1 MKNLAV
7 SVLVNLRDR
16 LSGGLGG
23 LSRRLAALGTL
34 GRRLGLDRVGRSL
47 GNVGRAAGQLAVK
60 IGALLGSGGG
70 GLLLMVQTVAS
81 TARELTA
88 MAQRAGTATQA
99 LQELAAVGSRRGV
112 GMDALVDGLKEMQLR
127 ADEFI
132 LTGEGS
138 AKEAFERLGLSANDL
153 AAGLKQPDKLFED
166 IIGRL
171 GQFDKAA
178 QIRISDEI
186 FGGTGGEQFVQMI
199 ELGTDG
205 IKRMR
210 AAAREQGLVFDEEQL
225 KGLNA
230 FSSSLQDLTERLTGL
245 VKIIS
250 AKLAPVLTPVIDEMV
265 RFIDANRPE
274 IIDRMMSAIEQL
286 GTAVMSGIS
295 AFRQITEAL
304 GGLDTIL
311 VTVAAVMSG
320 QLIVAVYSLG
330 AALIATPV
338 GWFLGAMAAIAAAA
352 YLIYDNWSGITAFFE
367 EIFASDQIYAFG
379 AALMMTPVG
388 WFLASIAA
396 IAGAAYLIYDNWRGI
411 AAFFRDL
418 WGRIKGPL
426 AATWETIKTVLSYH
440 PLPLIISNWD
450 QITAF
455 FAGLW
460 SRILSGLSAAWE
472 GIKTI
477 LSYHPLALIISNWDQ
492 IVTFFSGLGKR
503 MADALRTGVAELLA
517 IGGELMQALW
527 DGIKTKIDEMM
538 AWLAE
543 VPGRITGVFD
553 GVGASIG
560 SFFGMGGDEPAP
572 APAPG
577 AAGQLGRIAGAGA
590 AASAAAYQAPAG
602 AVAAQQQEAK
612 VGGKVVL
619 EVIGPAQVRSVNS
632 TNSDAPIVMDRG
644 QSLGAP

>member
-1 MKNLAV
+1 M
-7 SVLVNLRDR
+7 
-16 LSGGLGG
+16 
-23 LSRRLAALGTL
+23 
-34 GRRLGLDRVGRSL
+34 
-47 GNVGRAAGQLAVK
+47 
-60 IGALLGSGGG
+60 
-70 GLLLMVQTVAS
+70 
-81 TARELTA
+81 
-88 MAQRAGTATQA
+88 
-99 LQELAAVGSRRGV
+99 
-112 GMDALVDGLKEMQLR
+112 
-127 ADEFI
+127 
-132 LTGEGS
+132 
-138 AKEAFERLGLSANDL
+138 
-153 AAGLKQPDKLFED
+153 
-166 IIGRL
+166 
-171 GQFDKAA
+171 
-178 QIRISDEI
+178 
-186 FGGTGGEQFVQMI
+186 
-199 ELGTDG
+199 
-205 IKRMR
+205 
-210 AAAREQGLVFDEEQL
+210 FDEEQL

-396 IAGAAYLIYDNWRGI
+396 IAGAAYLIHDNWRGI

-440 PLPLIISNWD
+440 
-450 QITAF
+450 
-455 FAGLW
+455 
-460 SRILSGLSAAWE
+460 RC
-472 GIKTI
+472 
-477 LSYHPLALIISNWDQ
+477 H
-492 IVTFFSGLGKR
+492 
-503 MADALRTGVAELLA
+503 
-517 IGGELMQALW
+517 
-527 DGIKTKIDEMM
+527 
-538 AWLAE
+538 
-543 VPGRITGVFD
+543 
-553 GVGASIG
+553 
-560 SFFGMGGDEPAP
+560 
-572 APAPG
+572 
-577 AAGQLGRIAGAGA
+577 
-590 AASAAAYQAPAG
+590 
-602 AVAAQQQEAK
+602 
-612 VGGKVVL
+612 
-619 EVIGPAQVRSVNS
+619 
-632 TNSDAPIVMDRG
+632 
-644 QSLGAP
+644 